1 MKKTPMLLQLALI
14 LFCVM
19 AIPTAIL
26 TWYSGAQ
33 LLQNSEEAIGE
44 STLAGLN
51 ANRKLNESALANLAQ
66 DTARS
71 AATNVFDRIRNF
83 ETFEELN
90 SNYNNVSS
98 ALTVM
103 KELMNLNRRV
113 DGTESSYF
121 YLNDSDYVISTD
133 NGITKLE
140 RYESISW
147 TTEALEGRRGI
158 SGVWV
163 PASWTRASMLYRT
176 CIRSIVC
183 LPPRTD

>member
-1 MKKTPMLLQLALI
+1 MKKTPMMLQLALI
-14 LFCVM
+14 LFCIM

-33 LLQNSEEAIGE
+33 ILRNSEAAIGE
-44 STLAGLN
+44 STLAGMN
-51 ANRKLNESALANLAQ
+51 ANRILNENAMATLAQ

-71 AATNVFDRIRNF
+71 AATNIFDRIRNF
-83 ETFEELN
+83 ETYDELN

-98 ALTVM
+98 ALSVL
-103 KELMNLNRRV
+103 KELMNLNRLV
-113 DGTESSYF
+113 DGVESSYF

-147 TTEALEGRRGI
+147 TH
-158 SGVWV
+158 
-163 PASWTRASMLYRT
+163 P
-176 CIRSIVC
+176 
-183 LPPRTD
+183 